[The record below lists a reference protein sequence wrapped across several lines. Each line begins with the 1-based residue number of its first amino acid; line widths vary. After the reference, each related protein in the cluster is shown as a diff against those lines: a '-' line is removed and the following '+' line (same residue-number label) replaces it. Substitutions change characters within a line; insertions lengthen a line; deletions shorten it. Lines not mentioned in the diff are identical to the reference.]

1 MNVDLERPQHGS
13 LYVLSR
19 LCWFRGSPRILL
31 TDYRRLILFCLDPS
45 KYSFF
50 PGLITDVPSVR
61 ELVVGNSATGTLIF
75 GERARTK
82 VN

>member
-13 LYVLSR
+13 LYVLSW

-50 PGLITDVPSVR
+50 LGLITDVPSVR
-61 ELVVGNSATGTLIF
+61 ELVGNSATGTLIF
-75 GERARTK
+75 GDRARK
-82 VN
+82 KLN